1 MTKFLNFSNSNNFLK
16 IITSTIYFILLSRN
30 ENLEFLNCESENDP
44 WDWEKI
50 LERVMFVNY
59 Q

>member
-1 MTKFLNFSNSNNFLK
+1 MKKFLNFSNSNDFLK

-44 WDWEKI
+44 WDWEKNI
-50 LERVMFVNY
+50 
-59 Q
+59 